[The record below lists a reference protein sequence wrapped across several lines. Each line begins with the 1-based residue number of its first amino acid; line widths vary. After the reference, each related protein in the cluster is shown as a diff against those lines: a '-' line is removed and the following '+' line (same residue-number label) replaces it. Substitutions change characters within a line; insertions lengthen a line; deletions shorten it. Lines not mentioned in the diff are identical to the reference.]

1 MPPAPPP
8 DRPIRQT
15 DFTAAGE
22 PRPETTVRPRD
33 AATLILWRD
42 GGRAG
47 LEVLM
52 GVRSAK
58 HRFMPSRL
66 VFPGGRMD
74 LDDRNAPVASE
85 LRPETRRALEL
96 RAKPKMAHGLA
107 VAAVRELHEETGLI
121 MGRFEGGRLRPDL
134 EPLRYL
140 CRALTPPQS
149 PVRFNARFLMAPSRA
164 AVGSL
169 GGTGELEHLDWYP
182 VDETPPHELALIT
195 AKVLQEF
202 RAVMAM
208 PEEERERRTLVWF
221 QGRDLRRPERVA
233 PREA

>member
-1 MPPAPPP
+1 M
-8 DRPIRQT
+8 
-15 DFTAAGE
+15 
-22 PRPETTVRPRD
+22 RPRD
-33 AATLILWRD
+33 AATLILWRE
-42 GGRAG
+42 GARG

-52 GVRSAK
+52 GVRSVK

-66 VFPGGRMD
+66 VFPGGRVD
-74 LDDRNAPVASE
+74 PADRKAPAMSE
-85 LRPETRRALEL
+85 LHPDTRRALEA
-96 RAKPKMAHGLA
+96 RSTAKLAHGLA

-121 MGRFEGGRLRPDL
+121 MGRFEAGRLRPDL

-182 VDETPPHELALIT
+182 VGETPPHELALIT
-195 AKVLQEF
+195 ARVLIEF

-208 PEEERERRTLVWF
+208 PEGERERRPLIWF
-221 QGRDLRRPERVA
+221 QGRDLRRPERMA
-233 PREA
+233 PREP